1 MDLDFLVHQDDVNKL
16 HEILS
21 NLGYRRVHASEN
33 VSQYHHHDQLWGSVD
48 FIHAFREVSLAMLA
62 RAKTYPAFG
71 AKLRIPTLEPE
82 DVIGLKVQAM
92 SNDPE
97 RRTQEV
103 NDIERLAARYSA
115 KLDWERILEF
125 YRVFDR
131 EDEAK
136 DLKRRFGNVE

>member
-1 MDLDFLVHQDDVNKL
+1 MDLDFLVHRSDLDKL

-33 VSQYHHHDQLWGSVD
+33 VSQYHHRDHLWGSVD

-62 RAKTYPAFG
+62 RTKRYPAFG
-71 AKLRIPTLEPE
+71 AKLKIPTLEPE

-97 RRTQEV
+97 RRAQEV
-103 NDIERLAARYSA
+103 NDIERLAARHGA
-115 KLDWERILEF
+115 KLDWERISEF

-136 DLKRRFGNVE
+136 ELKRRFGNVE